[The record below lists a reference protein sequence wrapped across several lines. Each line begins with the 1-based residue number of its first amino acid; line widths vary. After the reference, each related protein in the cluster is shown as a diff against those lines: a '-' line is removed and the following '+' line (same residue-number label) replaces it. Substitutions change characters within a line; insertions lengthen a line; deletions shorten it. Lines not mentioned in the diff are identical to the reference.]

1 MNSENYKELIDQG
14 GVLRIIVN
22 DQLGLFPKGAFSLSL
37 SLSDL

>member
-22 DQLGLFPKGAFSLSL
+22 DQLGLILKGAFSLSL

>member
-1 MNSENYKELIDQG
+1 MNSENYEELIDQG